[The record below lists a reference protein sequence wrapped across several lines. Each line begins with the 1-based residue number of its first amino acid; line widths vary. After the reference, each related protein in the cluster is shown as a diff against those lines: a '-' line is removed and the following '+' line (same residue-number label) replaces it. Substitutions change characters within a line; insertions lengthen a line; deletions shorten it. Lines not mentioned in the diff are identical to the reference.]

1 MLSDIFKER
10 EHNLTTR
17 RIDPQTDAKMQE
29 LIRKEFHDCTIIA
42 VAHRL
47 DGLVDFDQI
56 VVLDKGR
63 VVRTGAPNEILG
75 RVVGE

>member
-1 MLSDIFKER
+1 
-10 EHNLTTR
+10 
-17 RIDPQTDAKMQE
+17 MQE

-47 DGLVDFDQI
+47 DGLLDFDQI

-63 VVRTGAPNEILG
+63 VVRMGVPSEILG
-75 RVVGE
+75 RAVGE